1 MVFALRKHPL
11 NCIYAKDNITRVKLN
26 QLSIAFRLFSNNIT
40 AGERLRVAIVGGGVA
55 GLSTAL
61 HLAGLVERGLIA
73 SPIDIYL
80 DKLELR
86 DIGVGVWSTG
96 LLPFSTPWSRPSHQ
110 SCWDDWMYFGRWLG
124 EVGYRS
130 PSGAWLAKSTLPISG
145 SFQNFPGLLFLRES
159 DLIQALQRG
168 IHWEESLA
176 TVKLHFGPKV
186 TGIVEHGNKF
196 PYSASL
202 TLESGENSERDYHL
216 IVGAEGTF
224 SKLRKRY
231 GGHSLVRTRLT
242 GTNVFNSQE
251 DLDQESKWQAL
262 GQAEA
267 NSVEDRQYSVFR
279 GNAPLSNL
287 QVGMNGVSFQTWG
300 EGQSM
305 RFATVPLSYP
315 SSQEDRVEEQ
325 VWFATTSDRNI
336 IEEVDMEKR
345 KSKLIEA
352 FSTWHDPIARMMMAT
367 SAENI
372 LVHRAISHKHC
383 AGPVP
388 NVHRLIRELHKKTS
402 LSAGPG
408 PAIAFVGDSLMT
420 VDPILAQG
428 FTIAMEGASGLATA
442 IEASCQSPYDNLAF
456 DPWSL
461 RTNLQNHHETQQN
474 RLVSLLRATEI
485 VQILG
490 QPKAGVVGFIAK
502 TIIRPSMRLAPNA
515 IKTPI
520 FNKMLQYSLGQ

>member
-1 MVFALRKHPL
+1 MVHRLRWISVNNELMRIKKSSVS
-11 NCIYAKDNITRVKLN
+11 CR
-26 QLSIAFRLFSNNIT
+26 QFSNNIT
-40 AGERLRVAIVGGGVA
+40 AGERLRIAIVGGGVA

-73 SPIDIYL
+73 SPIDIFV
-80 DKLELR
+80 DKVELR

-96 LLPFSTPWSRPSHQ
+96 LLPFSKSWSRPSHQ
-110 SCWDDWMYFGRWLG
+110 SCWDDWMYCGRWLG

-130 PSGAWLAKSTLPISG
+130 PSGAWLAKSTLPTSG
-145 SFQNFPGLLFLRES
+145 SFENFPGLLFLRER

-176 TVKLHFGPKV
+176 TVRLHIGSKV
-186 TGIVEHGNKF
+186 SGIVEHGNKF

-224 SKLRKRY
+224 SNLRKRY

-242 GTNVFNSQE
+242 GTNVFNSQQ
-251 DLDQESKWQAL
+251 DLDQDSRWQAL
-262 GQAEA
+262 EQAEA

-279 GNAPLSNL
+279 GNAPLTNL
-287 QVGMNGVSFQTWG
+287 QLGMNGVSFQTWG

-305 RFATVPLSYP
+305 RFATVPLSFP
-315 SSQEDRVEEQ
+315 SSKEEHIEEQ
-325 VWFATTSDRNI
+325 VWFATTSDRTI
-336 IEEVDMEKR
+336 IEETDLEKQ

-352 FSTWHDPIARMMMAT
+352 FSSWHDPIPRMMTAT
-367 SAENI
+367 SADSI
-372 LVHRAISHKHC
+372 LVDRAISHKHC
-383 AGPVP
+383 VGPVS
-388 NVHRLIRELHKKTS
+388 NVHRLIRELHQKTS

-408 PAIAFVGDSLMT
+408 PAIVFVGDSLMT

-428 FTIAMEGASGLATA
+428 FTIAMEGAYGLATA
-442 IEASCQSPYDNLAF
+442 IEESCQSPHDNLAF

-461 RTNLQNHHETQQN
+461 RNNLQTHHLSLQK

-490 QPKAGVVGFIAK
+490 QPQAGVLGFVAK
-502 TIIRPSMRLAPNA
+502 TIIRPSMKLAPNA
-515 IKTPI
+515 IKTPV